1 MHLVLYFYHNLYL
14 CERNSILETMKT
26 EIIHEMKS
34 SMVHK
39 VQYILIDYMLLRR
52 FIHNSNIS
60 NAPMNI
66 ENDKK

>member
-34 SMVHK
+34 SIVHK
-39 VQYILIDYMLLRR
+39 IQYILIEYTR
-52 FIHNSNIS
+52 FYCIYSSRILFVEKQL
-60 NAPMNI
+60 AI
-66 ENDKK
+66 